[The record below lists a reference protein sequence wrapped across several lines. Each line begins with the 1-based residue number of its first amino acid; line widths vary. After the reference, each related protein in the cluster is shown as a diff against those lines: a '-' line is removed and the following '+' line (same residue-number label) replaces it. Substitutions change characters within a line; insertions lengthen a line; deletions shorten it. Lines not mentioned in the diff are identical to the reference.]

1 MRYEKGHKD
10 LTRRRIVE
18 VASRQ
23 FREHGVAAVG
33 IAGIM
38 SDAGLTNGAFYAHFD
53 SKEDL
58 VREVLSH
65 AGFRNKLSKAAE
77 NGTGLAGAIR
87 DYLSQ
92 NHRDNPGGGCP
103 TSALVAEIARH
114 PKATRDAFTGK
125 VGDVIELIA
134 AALDA
139 GTESGAAAKGGCD
152 LRADGGHAATR
163 PRRQRQAAVRRDLAE
178 RRRRGR
184 RAGRPDREISPGAEV
199 RCSLRAG
206 PVPRFP
212 APVRASAAPGLRP
225 ADRGQT
231 RKRYSRDP

>member
-65 AGFRNKLSKAAE
+65 AGFRNKLSRAAE
-77 NGTGLAGAIR
+77 SGTGLAGAIR

-92 NHRDNPGGGCP
+92 NHRDNPGQGCP

-125 VGDVIELIA
+125 VDDVVELIA
-134 AALDA
+134 GALDA
-139 GTESGAAAKGGCD
+139 AND
-152 LRADGGHAATR
+152 
-163 PRRQRQAAVRRDLAE
+163 AE
-178 RRRRGR
+178 RRRKAVAIYALMVGTLQLARAVNDKQLSGEILQSGAEEAVALAGH
-184 RAGRPDREISPGAEV
+184 AGR
-199 RCSLRAG
+199 
-206 PVPRFP
+206 
-212 APVRASAAPGLRP
+212 
-225 ADRGQT
+225 
-231 RKRYSRDP
+231 

>member
-10 LTRRRIVE
+10 TTRQRIVE

-23 FREHGVAAVG
+23 FREHGLAAVG

-65 AGFRNKLSKAAE
+65 AGFRNKLSRAAE
-77 NGTGLAGAIR
+77 NGTGLEGAIR

-92 NHRDNPGGGCP
+92 NHRDNPGEGCP

-125 VGDVIELIA
+125 VDGVIELIA
-134 AALDA
+134 AGLDA
-139 GTESGAAAKGGCD
+139 ASE
-152 LRADGGHAATR
+152 
-163 PRRQRQAAVRRDLAE
+163 AE
-178 RRRRGR
+178 RRRKAVAIYALMVGTLQLA
-184 RAGRPDREISPGAEV
+184 RAVNNKRLSGEILQSGADEAV
-199 RCSLRAG
+199 ALAG
-206 PVPRFP
+206 H
-212 APVRASAAPGLRP
+212 AG
-225 ADRGQT
+225 
-231 RKRYSRDP
+231 K

>member
-10 LTRRRIVE
+10 LTRQRIVE

-92 NHRDNPGGGCP
+92 NHRDNPGQGCP

-125 VGDVIELIA
+125 VDDVIELIA

-139 GTESGAAAKGGCD
+139 DTEG
-152 LRADGGHAATR
+152 
-163 PRRQRQAAVRRDLAE
+163 E
-178 RRRRGR
+178 RRRKAVAIYALMVGTLQLA
-184 RAGRPDREISPGAEV
+184 RAVNDKRLSGEILRSGADEAV
-199 RCSLRAG
+199 ALAG
-206 PVPRFP
+206 P
-212 APVRASAAPGLRP
+212 SG
-225 ADRGQT
+225 
-231 RKRYSRDP
+231 K

>member
-10 LTRRRIVE
+10 LTRRRIIE
-18 VASRQ
+18 VASKQ
-23 FREHGVAAVG
+23 FREQGVAAVG
-33 IAGIM
+33 LAGIM

-65 AGFRNKLSKAAE
+65 AGFRNKLSRAAE

-92 NHRDNPGGGCP
+92 NHRDNPGQGCP

-134 AALDA
+134 AGLEQ
-139 GTESGAAAKGGCD
+139 GN
-152 LRADGGHAATR
+152 AT
-163 PRRQRQAAVRRDLAE
+163 E
-178 RRRRGR
+178 RRRKAVAIYAVMVGALQLA
-184 RAGRPDREISPGAEV
+184 RAVNDKQLSQEI
-199 RCSLRAG
+199 LQ
-206 PVPRFP
+206 
-212 APVRASAAPGLRP
+212 SAADEAVALL
-225 ADRGQT
+225 GQT
-231 RKRYSRDP
+231 GN

>member
-1 MRYEKGHKD
+1 MRYEKGRKD
-10 LTRRRIVE
+10 LTRQRIVE

-38 SDAGLTNGAFYAHFD
+38 SAAGLTNGAFYAHFD

-77 NGTGLAGAIR
+77 NGTGLAGALR

-92 NHRDNPGGGCP
+92 NHRDNPGQGCP

-125 VGDVIELIA
+125 VDDVIELIA
-134 AALDA
+134 AALGA
-139 GTESGAAAKGGCD
+139 ETE
-152 LRADGGHAATR
+152 
-163 PRRQRQAAVRRDLAE
+163 AE
-178 RRRRGR
+178 RRRKAVAIYALMVGTLQLA
-184 RAGRPDREISPGAEV
+184 RAVNDKRLSGEILQSGADEAV
-199 RCSLRAG
+199 ALA
-206 PVPRFP
+206 
-212 APVRASAAPGLRP
+212 
-225 ADRGQT
+225 GQT
-231 RKRYSRDP
+231 GK